1 MGHLIIGVMGPGE
14 AATQHDITT
23 ATELG
28 RLIARE
34 GCTLLTGG
42 RDTGVMD
49 AALRGAKE
57 EGGLTIGILPSED
70 DTGCSK
76 YVDIPIKTGMGS
88 ARNNINVLT
97 SDVVIAC
104 GTGRGTFSEIMLAL
118 KAGKPVIVL
127 NQHENASRFLKEL
140 NDRNLYFATS
150 PSGAISMVH
159 SLV

>member
-1 MGHLIIGVMGPGE
+1 MGPGE
-14 AATQHDITT
+14 GATLHDKKT

-42 RDTGVMD
+42 RNTGVME

-70 DTGCSK
+70 KTGCSR
-76 YVDIPIKTGMGS
+76 YVDIPVKTGMGS

-127 NQHENASRFLKEL
+127 NQKKNASRFLNDL
-140 NDRNLYFATS
+140 NDHNLHFATS
-150 PSGAISMVH
+150 PSGAVNMIH